1 MNDAVRKLAQS
12 MLDAER
18 EKHAWNAGRSAFR
31 ERGEIAMNP
40 NPAGSHEHGLWAD
53 GFAYERKRGAP
64 QIRAAN
70 APESAPPSA

>member
-18 EKHAWNAGRSAFR
+18 EKRAWNAGRSAFR

-40 NPAGSHEHGLWAD
+40 NAPGSHEHGLWAD

-64 QIRAAN
+64 QMRAASL
-70 APESAPPSA
+70 PEKSSA

>member
-18 EKHAWNAGRSAFR
+18 EKRAWNAGRFAFR
-31 ERGEIAMNP
+31 DRGEIAINP
-40 NPAGSHEHGLWAD
+40 NPPGSHEHGLWAD

-64 QIRAAN
+64 RTHAAN
-70 APESAPPSA
+70 APEMTPASA